1 MKIINI
7 ESNNN
12 LIKCP
17 KCFSINID
25 KNGIKDISKTI
36 KNLKKFEIDK
46 LLLNIINCSKIS
58 FFNQLIAPDPC
69 DKLYFRFKLLVIKFI
84 VSGFLKNKFEITI
97 KEIKIKNK
105 IK

>member
-25 KNGIKDISKTI
+25 KNGIKDV
-36 KNLKKFEIDK
+36 
-46 LLLNIINCSKIS
+46 
-58 FFNQLIAPDPC
+58 C
-69 DKLYFRFKLLVIKFI
+69 DHLVF
-84 VSGFLKNKFEITI
+84 VGTSHY
-97 KEIKIKNK
+97 
-105 IK
+105 